1 VLNVISIDTFL
12 EVRKLI
18 LGEKMWEEKGKIM
31 GISVKSVGPEGV
43 RMEETFATEV
53 KGLGRVP
60 SGRNIGTMDILET
73 SGGFFSGT
81 GQGIFTTQDGDSVVW
96 RCYSLGKLEAGKSKS
111 VNIIQ
116 FMTTSQK
123 LSWMNGSVAIDEG
136 ITDPMTM
143 ELSGTGYEWK

>member
-1 VLNVISIDTFL
+1 LV
-12 EVRKLI
+12 
-18 LGEKMWEEKGKIM
+18 LGEKMWEEKGKII

-53 KGLGRVP
+53 KGLGRAP

-73 SGGFFSGT
+73 PGGFFSGT
-81 GQGIFTTQDGDSVVW
+81 GQGYLVTQDGDSVVW
-96 RCYSLGKLEAGKSKS
+96 KCYSVGKPEAGKVKS

-116 FMTTSQK
+116 FMTTSQR
-123 LSWMNGSVAIDEG
+123 LSWMNGFIAVDESVS
-136 ITDPMTM
+136 DPMTM